1 MEERRRARV
10 LAEPADL
17 LGTSRATAP
26 PLDGAP
32 GHADNPEG
40 SATALHERQRRWL
53 RELARFEER
62 AGSLEASRARQP

>member
-10 LAEPADL
+10 LADPADP
-17 LGTSRATAP
+17 LGSSGEPVPSLEGTP
-26 PLDGAP
+26 PRPDE
-32 GHADNPEG
+32 PEE

-62 AGSLEASRARQP
+62 AGSTEASRARQP